1 VISSPLAT
9 ATPAHRTALRQT
21 AAPELTR
28 SLPAALASSPAL
40 AADRAGTGLIA
51 AAAPAPALTIGPAVS
66 ASQREAASDLIA
78 QRYAWRGYQAA
89 TLPPAADR
97 RRITLIASV
106 ADCVLGTI
114 TVGLDGPAGLNCE
127 QAFADEVDALRIE
140 GRRICEF
147 TRLAVG
153 EDVGGSQVPAA
164 LFHAAF
170 LIADQLQGCDTL
182 LLEVNPRHQRF
193 YQRVFN
199 ARQLGGLRHHHGVD
213 APAVLLALAA
223 GPLARHVERAWAAT
237 ATQTTATPS
246 VRPVSAPRPAR
257 AGGAMLGRHHAWY
270 AMAMPRIDAHEMLA
284 QLHAAPLPRLPVA
297 RVALEQAAAGAG

>member
-1 VISSPLAT
+1 MGSSDPVVALAT
-9 ATPAHRTALRQT
+9 A
-21 AAPELTR
+21 
-28 SLPAALASSPAL
+28 S
-40 AADRAGTGLIA
+40 
-51 AAAPAPALTIGPAVS
+51 APALTIGPAVS
-66 ASQREAASDLIA
+66 VVQRESAATLIA
-78 QRYAWRGYQAA
+78 QRYAWRGYQTA

-106 ADCVLGTI
+106 GECVMGTI

-127 QAFADEVDALRIE
+127 KAFGDQVDALRIE

-147 TRLAVG
+147 TRLAVA
-153 EDVGGSQVPAA
+153 EDVSGSQVPAA

-193 YQRVFN
+193 YERVFS
-199 ARQLGGLRHHHGVD
+199 ARQLGGVRHHHGVD

-223 GPLARHVERAWAAT
+223 APLARHVERAWAA
-237 ATQTTATPS
+237 S
-246 VRPVSAPRPAR
+246 SAPAAAAPAAPARSAARPAR

-270 AMAMPRIDAHEMLA
+270 AHAMPRIDAHEMLA
-284 QLHAAPLPRLPVA
+284 QLHAAPLPKPAVG
-297 RVALEQAAAGAG
+297 RVPLEQAASG